1 MIQNAIILAAGTG
14 SRLKPLTDHAPKC
27 LTEINGV
34 PILINTL
41 RNLEQTGVSRCT
53 IVVGYLEDV
62 IHSTIG
68 NEFGKIKISYILN
81 TRYSSTNDM
90 YSLWLTRHVLES
102 GCILLEGDIFFNV
115 PTLLRAL
122 ANSGDRSCYLAG
134 RYNGKMDEILISVD
148 RHNLIRSIEVL
159 RGKAG
164 EQAAYHYMSTGILII
179 QSAYGKLFSR
189 WLTDSVHRNNVHVLF
204 DDVLSEHVHSEALYI
219 TEVEQKEWVEIDRIE
234 DVAEAELTFGNAR
247 L

>member
-1 MIQNAIILAAGTG
+1 LIRNAIILAAGTG

-34 PILINTL
+34 PILVNTL

-62 IHSTIG
+62 ILSTVG
-68 NEFGKIKISYILN
+68 NKFGEIEISYILN

-90 YSLWLTRHVLES
+90 YSLWLARYALES
-102 GCILLEGDIFFNV
+102 GCILLEGDIFFKA

-122 ANSGDRSCYLAG
+122 ANNSDRSCYLAG
-134 RYNGKMDEILISVD
+134 RYNGKMDEILISAD
-148 RHNLIRSIEVL
+148 GHNLIRSIDVL

-164 EQAAYHYMSTGILII
+164 EQSAHHYMSTGILII
-179 QSAYGKLFSR
+179 QSAYGKLFSQ
-189 WLTDSVHRNNVHVLF
+189 WLADSVHSNDVHLLF
-204 DDVLSEHVHSEALYI
+204 DDVLSEHVHSKELYI